1 MKFPVT
7 PAVVAFELVANP
19 FNGPFGDG
27 FETLHEQ
34 SVASA
39 GLPLEWAISGRRA
52 IGRHLD
58 GAPGQTIA
66 VVQMARE
73 RASRFHLMD

>member
-1 MKFPVT
+1 MEFSVA
-7 PAVVAFELVANP
+7 PAVVSFELVANP
-19 FNGPFGDG
+19 FCAPFGDG

-34 SVASA
+34 RIASA
-39 GLPLEWAISGRRA
+39 GLPLEWAVSGRGA
-52 IGRHLD
+52 VGRHLD
-58 GAPGQTIA
+58 GSPCETVA